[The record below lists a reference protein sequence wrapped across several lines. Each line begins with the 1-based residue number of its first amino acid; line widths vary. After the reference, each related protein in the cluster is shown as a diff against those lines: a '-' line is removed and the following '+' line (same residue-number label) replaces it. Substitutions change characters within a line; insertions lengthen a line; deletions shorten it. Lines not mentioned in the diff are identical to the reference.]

1 MAATRAIGS
10 TITLITNSQIRYEG
24 TLGHIDASKNTV
36 SLTNVRVFG
45 TEGRAKEKG
54 QVEVPAA
61 EQLFDQIVFRGS
73 DIEEL
78 TVFEESHNAMMDP
91 AVVTA
96 LPARNNNNNNNTSSG
111 NNNNN
116 AHSNNNN
123 NMRMPQSPQ
132 RHGGASMG
140 PGHHQKQQH
149 MYSGGY
155 RRGGRGG
162 YRSGR
167 RVDSHTGRDFHP
179 ATGTAKEEFKD
190 DFDFIKSRE
199 EFEKKKSEFEK
210 AKEDAKNHS
219 KAYDRSNFF
228 DKISCDQQ
236 DRAPPLDREGM
247 KRTDAETF
255 GSEMVGNMRGPRRGR
270 GGRGRYNGRYN

>member
-1 MAATRAIGS
+1 MSATRAIGS
-10 TITLITNSQIRYEG
+10 TITLTTNSQIRYEG
-24 TLGHIDASKNTV
+24 TLGHIDATKNTV

-45 TEGRAKEKG
+45 TEGRAESKG
-54 QVEVPAA
+54 HVEVPAA
-61 EQLFDQIVFRGS
+61 DQVFEQIVFRGA

-78 TVFEESHNAMMDP
+78 TVFEEPHGTLTDP
-91 AVVTA
+91 AIVTA
-96 LPARNNNNNNNTSSG
+96 LPSRNTTNSITNNASGNINNNSHNNRPHQAAS
-111 NNNNN
+111 
-116 AHSNNNN
+116 
-123 NMRMPQSPQ
+123 
-132 RHGGASMG
+132 RHGGGHMTSN
-140 PGHHQKQQH
+140 HHQKQHQQH

-162 YRSGR
+162 YRGGR
-167 RVDSHTGRDFHP
+167 RTESHTGRDFHP
-179 ATGTAKEEFKD
+179 ATGAAKEEFKD
-190 DFDFIKSRE
+190 DFDFNKSRE

-210 AKEDAKNHS
+210 AKEEAKNHS

-255 GSEMVGNMRGPRRGR
+255 GSEMVGSMRGQRRGR
-270 GGRGRYNGRYN
+270 GGRGRYNVRYN